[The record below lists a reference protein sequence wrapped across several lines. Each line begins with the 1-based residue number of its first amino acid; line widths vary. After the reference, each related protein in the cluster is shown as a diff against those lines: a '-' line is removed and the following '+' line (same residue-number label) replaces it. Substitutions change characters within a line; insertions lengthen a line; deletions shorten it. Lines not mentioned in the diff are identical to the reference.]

1 MEHNRSTLAPRG
13 LAMMEVM
20 IAIGIL
26 TVAIAAITTAI
37 VAGQRQSVVAKQVIV
52 GAVASESLMSQI
64 SAEPY
69 EAIDSWNGYREEV
82 GKMTALSGSPLKG
95 DFSLLGRFV
104 KVEDGEVLI
113 NELEINIVGKNIT
126 VITFNQVNEVVSE
139 LTKFVPE
146 PST

>member
-82 GKMTALSGSPLKG
+82 GEMTALSGSPLKG
-95 DFSLLGRFV
+95 YFSLLGRFV

-126 VITFNQVNEVVSE
+126 VITFNQVNEAVSE

>member
-1 MEHNRSTLAPRG
+1 MEHNRSTLAARG

-52 GAVASESLMSQI
+52 GAAASESLMSQI

-82 GKMTALSGSPLKG
+82 GEMTALSGSPLKG

-104 KVEDGEVLI
+104 KVEHGEVLI
-113 NELEINIVGKNIT
+113 DELEINIVGKNIT